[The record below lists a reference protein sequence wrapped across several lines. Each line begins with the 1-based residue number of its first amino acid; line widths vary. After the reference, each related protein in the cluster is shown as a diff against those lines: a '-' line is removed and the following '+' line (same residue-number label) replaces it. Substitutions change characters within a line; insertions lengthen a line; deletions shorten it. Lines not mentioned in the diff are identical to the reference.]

1 MLRVVLAFALLVASA
16 SVATADDFP
25 GGLYAVAGTNPDGT
39 IYEGEAIIT
48 NVSEFTCTIEWIT
61 ADVSSFGIC
70 MGRRNNSDAAAFSI
84 SIGLGPTASR
94 KWRRFGLTRWKYS
107 RFPTILATP
116 NPSPRIPPA
125 RRTSACRR
133 IKRTCRAS
141 RRG

>member
-70 MGRRNNSDAAAFSI
+70 MGRRNKYAASYSLGDAV
-84 SIGLGPTASR
+84 GLVIYELMADGSMEGVWTVA
-94 KWRRFGLTRWKYS
+94 GQDGVGTETLTPLPFL
-107 RFPTILATP
+107 FP
-116 NPSPRIPPA
+116 
-125 RRTSACRR
+125 
-133 IKRTCRAS
+133 
-141 RRG
+141 